1 MSRVMTQAHQLL
13 NLAHTQAQQI
23 LDIAFQQAQQMLNLA
38 QRNQS
43 TPPSLMSLC
52 KAHQRPACS
61 LSPCAELLYHQSKVT
76 CLNIHTELL
85 HKSRRPRKKE
95 NLVKTQ
101 PNTHFLP
108 STPENEAG
116 APQYR
121 SDPLHQAPLSPTSS
135 STTPMANAQ
144 EKLVSGS
151 MSNLRT
157 CTSSA
162 ASTQE
167 RLVSDTLSALWPCSP
182 MPSSTSG
189 SVVPEQSRTAPPTP
203 ACTQIP
209 NLEAAA
215 FASVCRPL
223 TTGNPKSIIGNRTDP
238 LLHMSTW
245 DPDLQAAYYDR
256 GSTGQLA
263 LDYNLSRHT
272 ARERS
277 ASFHASRSPA
287 AIAIRNQAQSPPPR
301 DRQRTCPVEKHR
313 HWSVSCT
320 DLHPP
325 DYDVPYR
332 LL

>member
-38 QRNQS
+38 QRNQW

-61 LSPCAELLYHQSKVT
+61 LAPCAKLLYHQSKVT
-76 CLNIHTELL
+76 CPNIHTELL

-101 PNTHFLP
+101 PSLSPTR
-108 STPENEAG
+108 

-121 SDPLHQAPLSPTSS
+121 SEPLHQAPLSPTSS
-135 STTPMANAQ
+135 STTPMTNAQ
-144 EKLVSGS
+144 EKLVSDS
-151 MSNLRT
+151 MSNLRPS
-157 CTSSA
+157 TSNA

-167 RLVSDTLSALWPCSP
+167 RLVSDTLSALWPCSS

-209 NLEAAA
+209 NQEAAA

-223 TTGNPKSIIGNRTDP
+223 TTGNLKGIISNNTDP

-245 DPDLQAAYYDR
+245 DPDLQAAYHDLR
-256 GSTGQLA
+256 
-263 LDYNLSRHT
+263 RHT
-272 ARERS
+272 ARGRS

>member
-1 MSRVMTQAHQLL
+1 MSRAMTQAHQLL

-23 LDIAFQQAQQMLNLA
+23 LVIAFQQAQQMLNLA

-101 PNTHFLP
+101 PNTHYLP

-121 SDPLHQAPLSPTSS
+121 SEPLHQAPLSPTSS

-144 EKLVSGS
+144 EKLIRDS
-151 MSNLRT
+151 MSNLRPS
-157 CTSSA
+157 TSNA

-167 RLVSDTLSALWPCSP
+167 RLVSDTLSALWPCSS

-189 SVVPEQSRTAPPTP
+189 SVVPEQSRTAPQTP

-223 TTGNPKSIIGNRTDP
+223 TTGNPKSIIGNHTDP

-245 DPDLQAAYYDR
+245 DPDLQAAYHDLR
-256 GSTGQLA
+256 
-263 LDYNLSRHT
+263 RHT
-272 ARERS
+272 ARGRS
-277 ASFHASRSPA
+277 ASFHASRSPS